1 MAKQIV
7 YSETSRHAILRGV
20 NQLADAVKV
29 TLGPKGRN
37 VVLEKKFDGP
47 NITKDAFPYNGGASF
62 RKKARSVMKNF
73 PGIETNPTTKV
84 TVLSVSPAPDDHAWL
99 RQIFSK
105 SGWAE
110 YTHSQWSLTTSR
122 TLESAVAALRRST
135 IPIVLCEAD
144 LLPGT
149 WREMLEAL
157 RHVSNLPLLI
167 VTSRLA
173 DEHLWAEALNLG
185 AYDVLAKPFD
195 ENEVV
200 RVVSLAW
207 LHWKDHAE
215 FSAKPARVMRA
226 AS

>member
-1 MAKQIV
+1 MDTWKSGV
-7 YSETSRHAILRGV
+7 YSYRGV
-20 NQLADAVKV
+20 PIFAVEKV
-29 TLGPKGRN
+29 AEGLRDPIVAEAHSPLNAEIFCQPLPLTEEPAF
-37 VVLEKKFDGP
+37 EKKAKP
-47 NITKDAFPYNGGASF
+47 
-62 RKKARSVMKNF
+62 VMKKS
-73 PGIETNPTTKV
+73 PATETNPTTRV
-84 TVLSVSPAPDDHAWL
+84 TVLSVSPSRDDHTWL

-110 YTHSQWSLTTSR
+110 YTHSQWSLTTR
-122 TLESAVAALRRST
+122 PTLESAVATLQRST

-144 LLPGT
+144 LLRGT
-149 WREMLEAL
+149 WREMLEES
-157 RHVSNLPLLI
+157 RHLSDPPLLI

-200 RVVSLAW
+200 RVVSFAW